1 MPFTRRPDRAPEP
14 RDRGESA
21 WAGGRL
27 ALVAMAGALLWVC
40 GTANAAPG
48 IYSCVDGRGKRLTSD
63 RPIQECLDREQRV
76 LNKDGSQRKL
86 LPPRQTPQERAAAEE
101 ARRQREQRELAQKD
115 AVRRDRNLLFR
126 YPNEAAHHK
135 ARQSSLDDI
144 RKAIASSEKR
154 VADLTAERK
163 PLLADA
169 EFYKG
174 KPLPFRL
181 KSSLTA
187 NETSQGA
194 QREIIENQR
203 AEMVRINAM
212 YDVELARLRKL
223 WGGAEPGSIP
233 DDVPVPA
240 ASTPTP
246 PPAPLSPA
254 ASSAK
259 R

>member
-1 MPFTRRPDRAPEP
+1 MPFTRRPDHAAEP
-14 RDRGESA
+14 SHGKGSA
-21 WAGGRL
+21 WGSGRL
-27 ALVAMAGALLWVC
+27 VSLIVAGALVGIC
-40 GTANAAPG
+40 SAVSAAPG

-76 LNKDGSQRKL
+76 LNKDGSQRKVL
-86 LPPRQTPQERAAAEE
+86 APRQTPQERAAAEE
-101 ARRQREQRELAQKD
+101 ARRQREQLELAQKD

-126 YPNEAAHHK
+126 YPNEAAHQK
-135 ARQSSLDDI
+135 TRQSALDDI

-212 YDVELARLRKL
+212 YDVELVRLKKL

-233 DDVPVPA
+233 DDALAPA
-240 ASTPTP
+240 VPTP
-246 PPAPLSPA
+246 PPPVSQSAPVV
-254 ASSAK
+254 K